1 MKAGRLVDH
10 IILLLGAA
18 VMTGPVL
25 LLIAQLDL
33 RPAALAALVS
43 EVWQSGAGGS
53 ALGAGTMLWNSLLLA
68 FGVAAIKC
76 GASFA
81 AACALVYWR
90 LPGREWIYAVIL
102 LSMFFP
108 IETRILP
115 TFAVTHQL
123 GLLNSHWGMI
133 LPITA
138 SGLGVLVF
146 RQALQQIPIEI
157 IHAARI
163 DGAGPLRIIVDIVVP
178 LTAPMIGALFAI
190 LFVLG
195 WNQYVW
201 PIMINTTSQEHDTLV
216 RGIAYAGA
224 GSKSGIVLALMALVP
239 PVIPVVLLQRQL
251 TRALTTELK

>member
-1 MKAGRLVDH
+1 MKADRLFDH
-10 IILLLGAA
+10 IILLIGVA

-25 LLIAQLDL
+25 ILLAQLDL
-33 RPAALAALVS
+33 RPAALAAVIA
-43 EVWQSGAGGS
+43 EVWESGTGGS
-53 ALGAGTMLWNSLLLA
+53 GIGARAMFWNSLLLA
-68 FGVAAIKC
+68 LGVAVIKC
-76 GASFA
+76 AASFG

-90 LPGREWIYAVIL
+90 VPGRELVYGVIL

-138 SGLGVLVF
+138 SGLGVLIF

-216 RGIAYAGA
+216 RGIAYAGV
-224 GSKSGIVLALMALVP
+224 GSQSGIVLALMALVP